1 MLEKTKEILEIICN
15 DDLFKNFDIR
25 FVGGTAL
32 SYRINHRLSEDLDFA
47 TLKLSPKEIS
57 NMIFKYGGKIIDHD
71 KTMEDYVS
79 NDGADINYS
88 YMKFLLS
95 GVKVEFFT
103 PPFNLFEEEIWK
115 NDKFTYYENSDLKVS
130 SLETLI
136 YMKTMAFW
144 NRKKYRDLFDIYYV
158 LEKEFITPKK
168 FVNDYLKNHITSN
181 TEHLYRNIQSKDL
194 FYEKDNDEG
203 INTLVKDPKPYDW
216 YRNEI
221 EKFIHKVLL
230 DEIYEKD
237 EELKSWIDFED
248 DINDC
253 CIK

>member
-88 YMKFLLS
+88 YMKFLWMQKRNHS
-95 GVKVEFFT
+95 KTEHC
-103 PPFNLFEEEIWK
+103 
-115 NDKFTYYENSDLKVS
+115 YDLDYVFS
-130 SLETLI
+130 FHLVI
-136 YMKTMAFW
+136 
-144 NRKKYRDLFDIYYV
+144 LFDI
-158 LEKEFITPKK
+158 
-168 FVNDYLKNHITSN
+168 
-181 TEHLYRNIQSKDL
+181 Q
-194 FYEKDNDEG
+194 
-203 INTLVKDPKPYDW
+203 
-216 YRNEI
+216 
-221 EKFIHKVLL
+221 
-230 DEIYEKD
+230 
-237 EELKSWIDFED
+237 
-248 DINDC
+248 
-253 CIK
+253 